1 MEMETRARAID
12 KVYKRRDRIEM
23 PDFQR
28 EEVWPVDKKRLLID
42 SILHG
47 WHLPKFYF
55 RKIDDNTF
63 ECVDGQQRLSAI
75 FSFFSDE
82 LSLSDETARRI
93 GATKYSELDDDTQD
107 EFDDFEIEIEE
118 IENASDEELEELF
131 KRLQLGTPLNT
142 AEKINAIQGELRDFC
157 HEVSDKSFFS
167 DRIGIKDTRYTHFE
181 TVAKWVFVEA
191 RGIQPQ
197 MRYPQLESLL
207 KENRTF
213 SRSSDTAKKVEGA
226 VNFLTKAFPDEC
238 KVIRN
243 RANTLSI
250 CMLAARVQSQ
260 GLISD
265 TAAWQ
270 FRDFVQTFFSQLSS
284 EVQKGVK
291 AVDKELLRYQQAI
304 TSGSTGGD
312 SIRARIAILTKR
324 LATHS
329 PTFSSLLSSYIEA
342 GDAASLAI
350 VELQEASRA
359 LVYDSNRSYSAING
373 GEDLFK
379 MTTKSSNAIH
389 TIGIACRDLKA
400 YGEFIDALYFLVYEG
415 SGNCKRLPLP
425 PPDFAM
431 DIKFLRADLRHDL
444 DHGTENE
451 VAKKITRSSTIFQKY
466 SGKRTPEE
474 CGPDEF
480 LSVQLRVLQALVQFL
495 SELKK

>member
-1 MEMETRARAID
+1 MEMETRSRAID

-28 EEVWPVDKKRLLID
+28 EEVWPDDKKRLLID
-42 SILHG
+42 SILRG

-55 RKIDDNTF
+55 RKLDEATF

-75 FSFFSDE
+75 FSFFSDDLT
-82 LSLSDETARRI
+82 LSVDTSNRVG
-93 GATKYSELDDDTQD
+93 GAKVYTELDDDTSD
-107 EFDDFEIEIEE
+107 AFDDFEIEIEE

-142 AEKINAIQGELRDFC
+142 AEKINAIQGGLRDFC
-157 HEVSDKSFFS
+157 HEMAEKPFFAE
-167 DRIGIKDTRYTHFE
+167 RIGIKNTRYTHFE

-207 KENRTF
+207 KDNRTF
-213 SRSSDTAKKVEGA
+213 SRSSDTAKRVEGA
-226 VNFLTKAFPDEC
+226 VNFLNKAFPQEC

-243 RANTLSI
+243 RANALSI
-250 CMLAARVQSQ
+250 CMLASRVQAQ
-260 GLISD
+260 KLTSD
-265 TAAWQ
+265 TAALQ
-270 FRDFVQTFFSQLSS
+270 FRNFVQTFFGQLSA

-291 AVDKELLRYQQAI
+291 AVDRELLRYQQAI

-324 LATHS
+324 LATYS
-329 PTFSSLLSSYIEA
+329 PVFAALLSSYSEA
-342 GDAASLAI
+342 GDAAQLAI
-350 VELQEASRA
+350 GEMQDVARS
-359 LVYDSNRSYSAING
+359 LVYEVNRGYSAER

-379 MTTKSSNAIH
+379 MTTKSSNALH
-389 TIGIACRDLKA
+389 TLGLPCRDIA
-400 YGEFIDALYFLVYEG
+400 TYGDFVDTLYFLVYEG
-415 SGNCKRLPLP
+415 SGSCKRLPAP

-431 DIKFLRADLRHDL
+431 DVKFLRGDVRHDL
-444 DHGTENE
+444 DHGSEKDIANKLTRNAAVFEKY
-451 VAKKITRSSTIFQKY
+451 AGKK
-466 SGKRTPEE
+466 TPEE

-480 LSVQLRVLQALVQFL
+480 LSIQLKLLQNLVEFL
-495 SELKK
+495 THLKK